1 MKCWGIY
8 YMMLR
13 NLHFGCIVLV
23 AERRMEWGRGDSQ
36 RRPLPLSR
44 FELRPKQK
52 QQEELGAT

>member
-1 MKCWGIY
+1 
-8 YMMLR
+8 MMLR